1 MYEAEPIALF
11 PRRLAEPTVP
21 PDTTCTR
28 GNLSPWLPASPDV
41 GFIGRDGLVMTLD
54 RAFDTHWVVLLHGP
68 PGSGKTAAAAEFARW
83 YAGTGGVD
91 GPVLYTPFTAATHFE
106 GLLDDFEEARR
117 LGPAGQGSRRDYQP
131 LVAPRQAVLWE
142 LEQAPVLWIWD
153 DIDRTCDGGPGVG
166 QTGRPLREELV
177 QFLRSVPGNR
187 ARFLL
192 LAAGPEEERLESGK
206 RDKSGKRDR
215 AESGTGP
222 ILLNCERESGTGKRD
237 GSDIVKLSGPADV
250 RVIFTR
256 ARHFDFGPPF
266 AGDPWDDRPTLGPNV
281 ARFPSAIPAGQR
293 GGLVAHSD
301 EALPVPAR
309 RRFD

>member
-131 LVAPRQAVLWE
+131 LVAPASGPLG
-142 LEQAPVLWIWD
+142 AGTGAGPVDLGRHRPDLRRWPW
-153 DIDRTCDGGPGVG
+153 GGPDRAAPPGGAGAV
-166 QTGRPLREELV
+166 PAP
-177 QFLRSVPGNR
+177 VPGNR